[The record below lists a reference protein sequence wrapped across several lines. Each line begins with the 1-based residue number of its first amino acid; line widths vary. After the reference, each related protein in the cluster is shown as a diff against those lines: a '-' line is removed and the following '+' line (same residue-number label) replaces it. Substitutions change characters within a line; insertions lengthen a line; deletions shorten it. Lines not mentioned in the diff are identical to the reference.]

1 MFISVY
7 LYLSV
12 RGVSGLTTLVR
23 AIPTT
28 HTHLSLSSVNRS
40 EYIIGEHTVAEVFL
54 YGTDRCGVGL
64 TER

>member
-1 MFISVY
+1 
-7 LYLSV
+7 
-12 RGVSGLTTLVR
+12 
-23 AIPTT
+23 
-28 HTHLSLSSVNRS
+28 VNRS

>member
-28 HTHLSLSSVNRS
+28 HTHLSLRSVDGS
-40 EYIIGEHTVAEVFL
+40 EDVIGEHTIAEVFL